1 MRIAIAKSVLE
12 NMLIH
17 VQPFLEKKDTSQI
30 TSHVCF
36 EVQGNTLVVKATD
49 YEVGLIIESDQVA
62 VEMSGSITANGK
74 KLLDIVRILK
84 ESEIV
89 LETVQNTLHIQQGHS
104 NFKLPTFNA
113 NEFPSFPE
121 FTDKPKIGIDS
132 QLLVE
137 SLKKITP
144 STDTNNPKF
153 ELNGALIDIKNDQI
167 NFVSTDTR
175 RLAIVNIDNSNET
188 ELSIIVPKKAIVEIQ
203 KLFFDNI
210 EIYYD
215 NTYLIIRS
223 DQYVFFTKLINGKFP
238 DYTRIIPK
246 EIAKTLMLPKALMV
260 DAIKQITTISNDL
273 KITFTGQTIEF
284 ESLSDDNIEAKTELN
299 LETGFESPFMFA
311 VNSRYILDFIGQTK
325 NSEFSIGLNE
335 SNMPFVL
342 EDENFKTP
350 KSSEIITDCQAKKY
364 ALSGNF
370 LHKFNNS
377 FMLQTFRKQFL

>member
-36 EVQGNTLVVKATD
+36 EVQGKTLVVKATD
-49 YEVGLIIESDQVA
+49 YEVGLVIESDQVS

-89 LETVQNTLHIQQGHS
+89 LETVQNTLHIQQGRS

-121 FTDKPKIGIDS
+121 FTDKPKIRIDS
-132 QLLVE
+132 QLLIE

-175 RLAIVNIDNSNET
+175 RLAIVNINNNNET

-210 EIYYD
+210 EIFYD

-246 EIAKTLMLPKALMV
+246 EISKTLMLPKAPMI

-284 ESLSDDNIEAKTELN
+284 ESLSDDNIEAKTELK

-342 EDENFKTP
+342 EDENFKTIVMP
-350 KSSEIITDCQAKKY
+350 IVI
-364 ALSGNF
+364 
-370 LHKFNNS
+370 
-377 FMLQTFRKQFL
+377 